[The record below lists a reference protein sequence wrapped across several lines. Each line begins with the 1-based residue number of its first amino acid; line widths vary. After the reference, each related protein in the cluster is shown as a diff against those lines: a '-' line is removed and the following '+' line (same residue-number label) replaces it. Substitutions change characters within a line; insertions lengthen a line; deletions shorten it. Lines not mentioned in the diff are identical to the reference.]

1 MLAEASLLVALS
13 VQHGPGTES
22 CMPAARLERGV
33 ERRLKRKVFVDAQRA
48 DLRFAVSFTK
58 RGGELEARIVV
69 SSIDGTPRGVRVLVT
84 SSHCSALDDSLAL
97 SVALLVDQPPEPE
110 APPEPEP
117 PPKPATAHDAAGS
130 APIHSAPVRPASPRP
145 IWIPPEVAA
154 PREPWHVS
162 LGASAAAIWGALP
175 GVAPGVAVFLTLRPR
190 HFLPTTLMGEAW
202 RTATAERDAEAGARF
217 RLLRAGIALCPALLE
232 AAERGVN
239 LCFGQKLGWLSVAGY
254 GFDHDAR
261 ERRLTFA
268 LSAGLEARLR
278 LFSLFILRGYLGAE
292 VPVVRDQFRSGG
304 SNPAN
309 LFQPSPVA
317 LDAQVGLEAQLW

>member
-1 MLAEASLLVALS
+1 MLAEAALLVALS
-13 VQHGPGTES
+13 VQHAPGTES
-22 CMPAARLERGV
+22 CMSAARLERGV
-33 ERRLKRKVFVDAQRA
+33 ERRLKRKVFVEAQRA
-48 DLRFAVSFTK
+48 DLSFAVSFSK

-110 APPEPEP
+110 LPPEP
-117 PPKPATAHDAAGS
+117 
-130 APIHSAPVRPASPRP
+130 APVPEAGRSALIPRPPAPPAAPRP
-145 IWIPPEVAA
+145 IWIPPDVAA
-154 PREPWHVS
+154 PREPWHASV
-162 LGASAAAIWGALP
+162 GASAAAIWGALP
-175 GVAPGVAVFLTLRPR
+175 GIAPGVAVFVTLRPR
-190 HFLPTTLMGEAW
+190 HFLPTILMGEAW

-278 LFSLFILRGYLGAE
+278 LFSLFILRSYLGTE
-292 VPVVRDQFRSGG
+292 VPLVRDQFASGG
-304 SNPAN
+304 PNPAK

-317 LDAQVGLEAQLW
+317 VDAQVGLEAQLW